1 MFIASK
7 YEEIHPI
14 KLVTFYEKISHKRL
28 SILQIKEKE
37 MEILETLEYKLT
49 NPTIYEMITTIL
61 FQLDLKNRLPEKEQ
75 QYLEKVCT
83 YLAKSVIY
91 DYESLNNFDYSE
103 ISNSVIFV
111 AFKIT
116 EKAYT
121 DFPTKK
127 LVNHF
132 SCSKTNH
139 TRLMP

>member
-14 KLVTFYEKISHKRL
+14 KLATFYEKISHKRL
-28 SILQIKEKE
+28 STLQIKEKE
-37 MEILETLEYKLT
+37 MEILATLHYKLT

-75 QYLEKVCT
+75 QYLEKVCV

-91 DYESLNNFDYSE
+91 DYEGLNNYNYLE

-111 AFKIT
+111 ALKIT
-116 EKAYT
+116 EKVYAN
-121 DFPTKK
+121 FPTKQLVTPFLLTFK
-127 LVNHF
+127 L
-132 SCSKTNH
+132 KKID
-139 TRLMP
+139 